1 MRGARSD
8 TGRIPP
14 APLRAPRAGRFARGK
29 GSPVARRPG
38 PEGAGRDTRDACKSG
53 RRDGER
59 IWKWPATSCAR
70 QRRPVG
76 LASSAG
82 RACATVHR
90 ARVPWRHSP
99 RRSPPPPGPAG
110 AASDVR
116 RACGSAG
123 ALPRASSRVATH
135 VARTSKP
142 ADSRIGGR
150 FHRLPHSGKLPP
162 SLFAA
167 PTAAM
172 AAPSAALS
180 VSVCMFHSSH
190 IQLNTNYEDS
200 KGGGGF
206 LAGFLI
212 GGAIFGTLGY
222 VFAPQISRTLD
233 SLLDENGQDSESDE
247 TGLQRVPGPQRG
259 QYYDEGL
266 EKTRQT
272 LGDKI
277 SQLNLAI
284 DKAASRLK
292 RVTGNVE
299 NEAVVDETEIEI
311 SSLNDNEHVVENLNE
326 HGFVQG
332 ESATRTSDS
341 TCKLEN

>member
-1 MRGARSD
+1 
-8 TGRIPP
+8 
-14 APLRAPRAGRFARGK
+14 
-29 GSPVARRPG
+29 
-38 PEGAGRDTRDACKSG
+38 
-53 RRDGER
+53 
-59 IWKWPATSCAR
+59 
-70 QRRPVG
+70 
-76 LASSAG
+76 
-82 RACATVHR
+82 
-90 ARVPWRHSP
+90 
-99 RRSPPPPGPAG
+99 
-110 AASDVR
+110 
-116 RACGSAG
+116 
-123 ALPRASSRVATH
+123 
-135 VARTSKP
+135 
-142 ADSRIGGR
+142 
-150 FHRLPHSGKLPP
+150 
-162 SLFAA
+162 
-167 PTAAM
+167 M

-180 VSVCMFHSSH
+180 VSGAAHTNSFVCRNKKLKSNRNRLHLAVPSSSES
-190 IQLNTNYEDS
+190 TNYCRKLTICRAQSEDS

-247 TGLQRVPGPQRG
+247 TDLQRVPRRQG

-292 RVTGNVE
+292 RVTGNGE
-299 NEAVVDETEIEI
+299 NEALKDKTEIGI
-311 SSLNDNEHVVENLNE
+311 SSSSDDEHVVENVNE

-332 ESATRTSDS
+332 ESAT
-341 TCKLEN
+341 

>member
-1 MRGARSD
+1 
-8 TGRIPP
+8 
-14 APLRAPRAGRFARGK
+14 
-29 GSPVARRPG
+29 V
-38 PEGAGRDTRDACKSG
+38 EGAAHTNTFGCRNDKLKLNKNRLQVAV
-53 RRDGER
+53 
-59 IWKWPATSCAR
+59 P
-70 QRRPVG
+70 
-76 LASSAG
+76 SSSENANYCRKLTIC
-82 RACATVHR
+82 RAQ
-90 ARVPWRHSP
+90 S
-99 RRSPPPPGPAG
+99 
-110 AASDVR
+110 
-116 RACGSAG
+116 
-123 ALPRASSRVATH
+123 
-135 VARTSKP
+135 
-142 ADSRIGGR
+142 
-150 FHRLPHSGKLPP
+150 
-162 SLFAA
+162 
-167 PTAAM
+167 
-172 AAPSAALS
+172 
-180 VSVCMFHSSH
+180 
-190 IQLNTNYEDS
+190 EDS

-247 TGLQRVPGPQRG
+247 TGLQRVPGPRRG

-299 NEAVVDETEIEI
+299 NEAVIDETEIEI
-311 SSLNDNEHVVENLNE
+311 SSENDNEHVVENLNE

-332 ESATRTSDS
+332 ESAA
-341 TCKLEN
+341 

>member
-1 MRGARSD
+1 
-8 TGRIPP
+8 
-14 APLRAPRAGRFARGK
+14 
-29 GSPVARRPG
+29 
-38 PEGAGRDTRDACKSG
+38 
-53 RRDGER
+53 
-59 IWKWPATSCAR
+59 
-70 QRRPVG
+70 
-76 LASSAG
+76 
-82 RACATVHR
+82 
-90 ARVPWRHSP
+90 
-99 RRSPPPPGPAG
+99 
-110 AASDVR
+110 
-116 RACGSAG
+116 
-123 ALPRASSRVATH
+123 
-135 VARTSKP
+135 
-142 ADSRIGGR
+142 
-150 FHRLPHSGKLPP
+150 
-162 SLFAA
+162 
-167 PTAAM
+167 M

-180 VSVCMFHSSH
+180 VSGTAHTNTFVCRNNKLKSNRNRLHLAVPSSSES
-190 IQLNTNYEDS
+190 TNYCRKLTICRAQSEDS

-247 TGLQRVPGPQRG
+247 TGLQRVPRRQG

-292 RVTGNVE
+292 RVTGNGE
-299 NEAVVDETEIEI
+299 IEALKDKTEIGI
-311 SSLNDNEHVVENLNE
+311 SSLSDDEHVVENLNE

-332 ESATRTSDS
+332 ESAT
-341 TCKLEN
+341 

>member
-1 MRGARSD
+1 
-8 TGRIPP
+8 
-14 APLRAPRAGRFARGK
+14 
-29 GSPVARRPG
+29 
-38 PEGAGRDTRDACKSG
+38 
-53 RRDGER
+53 
-59 IWKWPATSCAR
+59 
-70 QRRPVG
+70 
-76 LASSAG
+76 
-82 RACATVHR
+82 
-90 ARVPWRHSP
+90 
-99 RRSPPPPGPAG
+99 
-110 AASDVR
+110 
-116 RACGSAG
+116 
-123 ALPRASSRVATH
+123 
-135 VARTSKP
+135 
-142 ADSRIGGR
+142 
-150 FHRLPHSGKLPP
+150 
-162 SLFAA
+162 
-167 PTAAM
+167 M

-180 VSVCMFHSSH
+180 VSGAAHTNTFSCRNKLKSNKNRLRAAVPSSSESA
-190 IQLNTNYEDS
+190 NYCRNLTICRAQSEDS

-247 TGLQRVPGPQRG
+247 TGLQRAPGPRRG

-277 SQLNLAI
+277 SQLNVAI

-299 NEAVVDETEIEI
+299 NEAVIDETEIEI

-332 ESATRTSDS
+332 ESAT
-341 TCKLEN
+341 